1 MPAVTDPADV
11 RVLIPRARRALDG
24 PHATSS
30 AAVSN
35 TLNDVEVTNIVADAI
50 ADIIFYSGG
59 EFPSLEV
66 TDRDGYYLAPSG
78 WKTDPA
84 LSEPQISVVIAQAA
98 LNYFTTSLVTLKSSE
113 TIRNADEEW
122 SWSISANA
130 LNERIKE
137 LRSMR
142 DKAIDQL
149 VSEGGALSVAWV
161 NTLAVRDALT
171 DNLIEPYLTGG
182 ALLASGQE
190 FVQP

>member
-1 MPAVTDPADV
+1 MPPVSDPADV
-11 RVLIPRARRALDG
+11 RVLIPRVRRALDG

-30 AAVSN
+30 GAVSS
-35 TLNDVEVTNIVADAI
+35 TLNDVEVTNSVADAI

-59 EFPSLEV
+59 EFPTLEV
-66 TDRDGYYLAPSG
+66 TERDTYYQAPTA
-78 WKTDPA
+78 WKTVPT
-84 LSEPQISVVIAQAA
+84 LSEAQISVVVAQAA
-98 LNYFTTSLVTLKSSE
+98 LNYFTLSLSTMKASE

-137 LRSMR
+137 LRAMR
-142 DKAIDQL
+142 DRAIEQL
-149 VSEGGALSVAWV
+149 LSEGGALAVAWV
-161 NTLAVRDALT
+161 NTLAVRDCVT
-171 DNLIEPYLTGG
+171 DALIEPYLTGG